1 MTEATG
7 GCLCA
12 SFRFVARGEPA
23 RSIYC
28 HCVDC
33 RRATGAPVSVLV
45 GYPVEDVE
53 YTGEAPRKYRSS
65 STVTRAFCGS
75 CGCSVSYEDELLPGE
90 VYLHAGLFDDPEP
103 LTPQT
108 HSWRSQA
115 ISWLRLEDDLPRH
128 ETSSRPRQSR

>member
-45 GYPVEDVE
+45 GYPVDDVE
-53 YTGEAPRKYRSS
+53 YTGESARKYRSS

-75 CGCSVSYEDELLPGE
+75 CGGSVSYEDEFLPGE